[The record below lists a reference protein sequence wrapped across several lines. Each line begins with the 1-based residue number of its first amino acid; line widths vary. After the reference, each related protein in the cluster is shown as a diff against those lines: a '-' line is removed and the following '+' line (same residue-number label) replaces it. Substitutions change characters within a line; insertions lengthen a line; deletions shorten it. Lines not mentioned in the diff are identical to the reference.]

1 MTSGARMVNVGEKPL
16 VKRVAQ
22 AEARL
27 RLQPSTLAAIRD
39 KRIEKGDV
47 LEIARTAAILGAKAT
62 PQLLPLC
69 HPIPLDGIDVELTLE
84 PDALYA
90 RVTVRATWRTGVEME
105 ALTATALALLTAW
118 DLVKPLEK
126 DSTGQ
131 YPTTQ
136 LDGLRVVE
144 KVKGP

>member
-1 MTSGARMVNVGEKPL
+1 MVNVGDKPI

-27 RLQPSTLAAIRD
+27 RLKPATVAAIRD
-39 KRIEKGDV
+39 KKIEKGDV
-47 LEIARTAAILGAKAT
+47 LEIARTAAILAAKAT

-69 HPIPLDGIDVELTLE
+69 HPIPLAGIEVELTLE
-84 PDALYA
+84 KDALHA
-90 RVTVRATWRTGVEME
+90 RVTVRAEWRTGVEME
-105 ALTATALALLTAW
+105 ALTATAIALLTAW

-126 DSTGQ
+126 DAQGQ
-131 YPTTQ
+131 YPTTR
-136 LDGLRVVE
+136 LDGLRVIE

>member
-1 MTSGARMVNVGEKPL
+1 MTTGARMVDVGEKPI
-16 VKRVAQ
+16 VKRVAH

-27 RLQPSTLAAIRD
+27 HLRPSTIAAIRD
-39 KRIEKGDV
+39 KKIEKGDV
-47 LEIARTAAILGAKAT
+47 LEIARTAAILAAKAT

-69 HPIPLDGIDVELTLE
+69 HPIPLAGIDVRLTLE
-84 PDALYA
+84 PDALHA
-90 RVTVRATWRTGVEME
+90 FVTVRAEWRTGVEME
-105 ALTATALALLTAW
+105 ALTATAIALLTAW

-126 DSTGQ
+126 DAKGQ
-131 YPTTQ
+131 YPTTR